1 MQNDRNELEEQIL
14 LDLSTGKLSLEAATI
29 ALGYQHS
36 SDTLRRLAQ
45 ADLVMPEYQGAT
57 MNAQPNQSRQ

>member
-1 MQNDRNELEEQIL
+1 MQNDRNEFEEQVL
-14 LDLSTGKLSLEAATI
+14 LDLSTGKLSLEAASI

-45 ADLVMPEYQGAT
+45 ADLVMPEYRGAT
-57 MNAQPNQSRQ
+57 INTQPDQSRQ